1 MAPEVG
7 NGWPY
12 NFKADSYSFTI
23 LLWEMLVLE
32 LPFKH
37 YTPLEIVNM
46 VRKWG
51 ERPKL
56 NRDWSDRL
64 KECLSNGWDNN
75 HRKRPTMQDFE
86 TILNLELHESVT
98 V

>member
-1 MAPEVG
+1 MSPEVG

-23 LLWEMLVLE
+23 LLWEMLALE
-32 LPFKH
+32 MPFAA
-37 YTPLEIVNM
+37 YTAQEIVNM

-56 NRDWSDRL
+56 KEEWSVRL
-64 KECLSNGWDNN
+64 KEGMQNGWDSNF
-75 HRKRPTMQDFE
+75 RKRPTMKDFE
-86 TILNLELHESVT
+86 VMLELELHESQT
-98 V
+98 E